1 MPENDKDKGFI
12 VISRNILD
20 WEWFQD
26 ANTLQVFLYLILKA
40 NWKDKVWQRRK
51 IKRGQLVT
59 SLAKL
64 SLETGLSVRSVRTAL
79 EHLQATNQVTSET
92 TPKYRIITIK
102 NYSKYQDVANKPTS
116 KATNNRQSN
125 DKQPTSKRQTTD
137 KLPTTTKPLNQS
149 TTYSNNQGNQGTSAE
164 AQSAPP
170 GHEGQGQE
178 DEKPRVPVPGS
189 GIDENGFRVYEV

>member
-26 ANTLQVFLYLILKA
+26 ANILKA

-79 EHLQATNQVTSET
+79 EHLQTTNQVTSEAT
-92 TPKYRIITIK
+92 SKYRIITIK
-102 NYSKYQDVANKPTS
+102 NYSKYQDVANRPTGKVTS
-116 KATNNRQSN
+116 NRQSN

-149 TTYSNNQGNQGTSAE
+149 TTYSNNQENQGTSAN
-164 AQSAPP
+164 AQFAPP
-170 GHEGQGQE
+170 GQEGQGQ
-178 DEKPRVPVPGS
+178 K
-189 GIDENGFRVYEV
+189 VYLDDYYRERDGG

>member
-26 ANTLQVFLYLILKA
+26 ANTLPVFIYLILKA

-79 EHLQATNQVTSET
+79 EHLQTTNQVTSEVT
-92 TPKYRIITIK
+92 SKYRIITIK
-102 NYSKYQDVANKPTS
+102 NYSKYQDVAN
-116 KATNNRQSN
+116 
-125 DKQPTSKRQTTD
+125 
-137 KLPTTTKPLNQS
+137 
-149 TTYSNNQGNQGTSAE
+149 
-164 AQSAPP
+164 
-170 GHEGQGQE
+170 
-178 DEKPRVPVPGS
+178 
-189 GIDENGFRVYEV
+189 